1 MTTQT
6 HQFQHATTKY
16 YLGESLANLGNYV
29 NKDRTILL
37 LDENVDQQYADVL
50 PGWKKLVVPDGEE
63 HKNMD
68 VLEQIIDGL
77 IELEADRKTMLV
89 GIGGGMLT
97 DMTGFVASIYMRGL
111 PFGFIPSTLL
121 AQVDASIGGKNGVSH
136 GMHKNMLGTIRQ
148 PEFILFDYSLPL
160 TMPETE
166 WCNGFA
172 EIIKYA
178 CIYDAELFS
187 YLEANKDKALAQ
199 DVSVLQFLVERSV
212 EIKTKFVLED
222 EFESGVRRWL
232 NFGHTLG
239 HAVEKLESIA
249 HGQAVAIGM
258 VAAAKI
264 SEKINKLPSEQT
276 NRLIRLINDYR
287 LPVTMTSNKEEVF
300 NIFKL
305 DKKREKDHIHFVLLN
320 EIGKAT
326 TQPILLDELKQILQ
340 EL

>member
-6 HQFQHATTKY
+6 HQFQHSTTKY
-16 YLGESLANLGNYV
+16 YLGESLQNLGQYAD
-29 NKDRTILL
+29 KSRSILL
-37 LDENVDQQYADVL
+37 MDENVDKHYADAL
-50 PGWKKLVVPDGEE
+50 PGWRKLVVPDGED
-63 HKNMD
+63 HKNME
-68 VLEQIIDGL
+68 VMGQIIDGL
-77 IELEADRKTMLV
+77 IELEADRKTMLI

-97 DMTGFVASIYMRGL
+97 DITGFAASIYMRGI
-111 PFGFIPSTLL
+111 PFGFVPTTLL

-148 PEFILFDYSLPL
+148 PEFILFDYSLPS
-160 TMPETE
+160 TMPEGE

-172 EIIKYA
+172 EIIKYG
-178 CIYDAELFS
+178 CIYDAELFA
-187 YLEANKDKALAQ
+187 YLEANKDKALAH
-199 DVSVLQFLVERSV
+199 DVSVLEFLVERSV
-212 EIKTKFVLED
+212 AIKTKFVLED

-239 HAVEKLESIA
+239 HAVEKLECIA

-264 SEKINKLPSEQT
+264 SEKLTKLPSEQT

-300 NIFKL
+300 NIFRL
-305 DKKREKDHIHFVLLN
+305 DKKREKDHIHFVLLH
-320 EIGKAT
+320 EIGRAT
-326 TQPILLDELKQILQ
+326 TQPVALEELKQILQ

>member
-1 MTTQT
+1 MITQM
-6 HQFQHATTKY
+6 HQFQQASTRY
-16 YLGESLANLGNYV
+16 YLGEKLANLGHYV

-37 LDENVDQQYADVL
+37 VDENVDKHYADQL
-50 PGWKKLVVPDGEE
+50 QGWKKLVVPDGEE
-63 HKNMD
+63 HKNME
-68 VLEQIIDGL
+68 VMEQIIDGL

-97 DMTGFVASIYMRGL
+97 DITGFAASIYMRGI
-111 PFGFIPSTLL
+111 PFGFVPTTLL

-148 PEFILFDYSLPL
+148 PEFILFDYALPL
-160 TMPETE
+160 TMPESE

-178 CIYDAELFS
+178 CIYDASLFA
-187 YLEANKDKALAQ
+187 YLEENKEKALAQ
-199 DVSVLQFLVERSV
+199 DVSVLQYLVERSV
-212 EIKTKFVLED
+212 DIKTKFVLED

-239 HAVEKLESIA
+239 HAVEKLENIA
-249 HGQAVAIGM
+249 HGKAVAIGM

-264 SEKINKLPSEQT
+264 SEKIIKLPSEQT
-276 NRLIRLINDYR
+276 NRLIRLINDYH
-287 LPVTMTSNKEEVF
+287 LPVTMTSDRNEVF
-300 NIFKL
+300 NIFRL
-305 DKKREKDHIHFVLLN
+305 DKKRERDSIHFVLLT

-326 TQPILLDELKQILQ
+326 TQPIPLDELKQILQ